1 MKYLSMLVLC
11 LLMALQ
17 THSQTTLTPRVQ
29 TLVNAKGDT
38 LIQMSLA
45 DAKIVL
51 ADVLQK
57 QVADSIIAEY
67 EKSDS
72 LQTVTINLKNAEL
85 KALQEKFT
93 NSEAMVKN
101 LNTILS
107 NKDTEVET
115 LNGIIK
121 QQKREIFKQKVQKII
136 GYSAAVVLP
145 ILVLIF
151 AK

>member
-1 MKYLSMLVLC
+1 
-11 LLMALQ
+11 MALQ

-45 DAKIVL
+45 DAKIIL
-51 ADVLQK
+51 SDVLQK
-57 QVADSIIAEY
+57 QVADSIIAAY

-72 LQTVTINLKNAEL
+72 LQIVTINLKDAEL
-85 KALQEKFT
+85 KALQDKFT
-93 NSEAMVKN
+93 NNEAIVKN
-101 LNTILS
+101 LNTTLT
-107 NKDTEVET
+107 NKDTEIAT
-115 LNGIIK
+115 LNGVIK

-136 GYSAAVVLP
+136 GYTAAVALP

>member
-1 MKYLSMLVLC
+1 
-11 LLMALQ
+11 MALQ

-121 QQKREIFKQKVQKII
+121 LF
-136 GYSAAVVLP
+136 
-145 ILVLIF
+145 
-151 AK
+151 

>member
-1 MKYLSMLVLC
+1 
-11 LLMALQ
+11 MALQ

>member
-1 MKYLSMLVLC
+1 
-11 LLMALQ
+11 MALQ

-145 ILVLIF
+145 ILVLMF